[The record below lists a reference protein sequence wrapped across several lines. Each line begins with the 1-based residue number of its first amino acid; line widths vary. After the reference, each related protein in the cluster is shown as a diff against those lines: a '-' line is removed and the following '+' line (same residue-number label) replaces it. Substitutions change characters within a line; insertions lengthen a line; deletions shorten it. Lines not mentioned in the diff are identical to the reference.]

1 MASTGFVLLL
11 KPQAS
16 FAVSTTRTTG
26 AVLYVPFRSASGVMV
41 GAGLSNQASAV
52 SAKSMLPG
60 PRTPLGYVNGDKKQP
75 VYIDESTWYRLID
88 FILNKKLGGVSAP
101 SIADVASTV
110 TTIQDAVTSN
120 VTAVTELT
128 DQAAANAAVL
138 NTVREVAQVNGLDGA
153 DQIENPVL
161 QRKGIY

>member
-11 KPQAS
+11 KPRAS
-16 FAVSTTRTTG
+16 FSVSATRKTG

-41 GAGLSNQASAV
+41 GSGLSNQGAAT

-60 PRTPLGYVNGDKKQP
+60 ARVQLV
-75 VYIDESTWYRLID
+75 DEKG
-88 FILNKKLGGVSAP
+88 FIRPEWWRFFNWLLNDKLGGVSAP

-110 TTIQDAVTSN
+110 TTVQTAVTST
-120 VTAVTELT
+120 VTTITELA